1 MTLLF
6 LVSVFSQRILPQCM
20 SGQSLYSVPVVFHSF
35 VSSLQVFAYRRFW
48 VVIVNKVLTVLCCVD
63 CDSLDR
69 LVPPMP
75 TIPLGGCFLL
85 AAMDLQGN
93 LVCPCDATR
102 FVWNMKTFEDGLC
115 GTF

>member
-1 MTLLF
+1 MT
-6 LVSVFSQRILPQCM
+6 
-20 SGQSLYSVPVVFHSF
+20 
-35 VSSLQVFAYRRFW
+35 LQVFAYRRFW
-48 VVIVNKVLTVLCCVD
+48 VVILNKVLTVLCSVD

-69 LVPPMP
+69 LVPLMP

-102 FVWNMKTFEDGLC
+102 FVWNMKTFVFLGRGLC
-115 GTF
+115 RSVWHFLTTTLKIVKD